1 MKDTNSPIISNYGEV
16 NLVSISIEYKLD
28 YECIIRI
35 K

>member
-1 MKDTNSPIISNYGEV
+1 MNDINILIISNYGEV

-28 YECIIRI
+28 YEYIIRI

>member
-1 MKDTNSPIISNYGEV
+1 MNDTNTPIISNYGEV

-28 YECIIRI
+28 YEYIIRI